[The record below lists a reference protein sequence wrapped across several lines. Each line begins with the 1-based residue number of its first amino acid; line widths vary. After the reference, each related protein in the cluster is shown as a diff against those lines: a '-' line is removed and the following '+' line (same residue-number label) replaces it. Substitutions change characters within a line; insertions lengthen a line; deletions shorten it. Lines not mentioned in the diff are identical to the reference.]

1 MTISLRIGNVSGCDL
16 VSILTSLKCHQ
27 LYITWQSLRREETQA
42 LVQAMES
49 GVKKV
54 TLWPQVKLDMEV
66 LTEYSGQGQCTS
78 LCQGSGPRYREEL
91 RTWARS
97 RKWRLMQ
104 DDEIHLSLSRL

>member
-1 MTISLRIGNVSGCDL
+1 
-16 VSILTSLKCHQ
+16 
-27 LYITWQSLRREETQA
+27 
-42 LVQAMES
+42 MEF

-97 RKWRLMQ
+97 RNWGLKTRGGYDNYYSKASGPLTEEFF
-104 DDEIHLSLSRL
+104 DIHGILL